1 MQYCSGMLTTR
12 SLCLDATGW
21 GLCRANEATRSAEAC
36 QEGDALSCPQCV
48 TAADA
53 ACVHVV
59 RKQAYRS
66 AYEKLKE
73 GKAEVRYLSKG
84 VDTLKAN
91 VLTTFEEWCADNVT
105 GGGVVAA
112 AAAASPSLGSSSTNA
127 VPTTLSLEGD
137 E

>member
-1 MQYCSGMLTTR
+1 M
-12 SLCLDATGW
+12 DDTGW
-21 GLCRANEATRSAEAC
+21 VLRRADEATRSAEAC
-36 QEGDALSCPQCV
+36 QEGDAFSRPQCV
-48 TAADA
+48 GAADA

-91 VLTTFEEWCADNVT
+91 VLTRFEEWCADNVT
-105 GGGVVAA
+105 GGGVVA